1 MEQPS
6 EVLVWRDVLAAAGAS
21 SVEADAADSGAVLR
35 ICQGGE
41 GWLVLIPNQDWN
53 ELQIG

>member
-6 EVLVWRDVLAAAGAS
+6 EVLVCQDVLAAAGAS
-21 SVEADAADSGAVLR
+21 SVETDAVDSGVVLH

-41 GWLVLIPNQDWN
+41 GWLVLIPNQD
-53 ELQIG
+53 

>member
-6 EVLVWRDVLAAAGAS
+6 EVLVWQDVLATAGAS
-21 SVEADAADSGAVLR
+21 SVETDAADSGAVLH

-41 GWLVLIPNQDWN
+41 GWLVLIPDQDWS
-53 ELQIG
+53 ELKLG